1 MTCIANRPE
10 TLRHDPA
17 IPEVQPSSP
26 SACDPASSS
35 GLSSSELQG
44 ILLDMPDARERLAYV
59 SQMTNTAAHRVLGLV
74 EQSKPV
80 CADVASQGR
89 DLAEML
95 GRMAANDSLDVT
107 RARALLRLCATYA
120 TRAADFAQ
128 QQNDALGDI
137 LIAQDFQDLSGQV
150 IKKTIHIIERAE
162 QQLVNAFGPVVD
174 GDRAPAAAEHG
185 QTASLAGPQ
194 APDKALQQ
202 DDVDDLLAS
211 LGF

>member
-1 MTCIANRPE
+1 
-10 TLRHDPA
+10 
-17 IPEVQPSSP
+17 
-26 SACDPASSS
+26 
-35 GLSSSELQG
+35 
-44 ILLDMPDARERLAYV
+44 MPDARERLAYV

-80 CADVASQGR
+80 CADVAGQGR
-89 DLAEML
+89 DLAETL
-95 GRMAANDSLDVT
+95 GRMAGADNLDVN

-120 TRAADFAQ
+120 ARAADFAQ

-150 IKKTIHIIERAE
+150 IKKTIDIIERAE
-162 QQLVNAFGPVVD
+162 RQLVTAFGPVID
-174 GDRAPAAAEHG
+174 ADRTSQVAEATHG